1 MIENLVDKLQNSDY
15 LSVEITPKK
24 SARFEPPLKK
34 DRHTTILK
42 KSDAFSL
49 TDNPLAKLKYSSMLA
64 GIKVQEEYGKPS
76 IVTLSMRDK
85 NLLALQSEILGGNDF
100 GVRLF
105 LTLTGDPAK
114 LSDHPHLKGVFEGD
128 SSLLLQIIRH
138 LNLRVDYS
146 GREISGDIDKIY
158 AFSVTNSYAKN
169 FNNIKKKIAK
179 KIENG
184 SSGIITQPLFHLDN
198 AKKLLEIQ
206 KDIKSSFSDTRGKS
220 ELVLGFFPMTKLKT
234 AQFLSAHVPGIYV
247 PNELLDLLVA
257 AAKIGEEEEYKVGL
271 EYSKKLYSK
280 LHSLHPKIHIMSANR
295 FDVIEEILS

>member
-1 MIENLVDKLQNSDY
+1 MIEKLIDKLQNSDY
-15 LSVEITPKK
+15 ISAEITPKK
-24 SARFEPPLKK
+24 SARFEPPIDEKK
-34 DRHTTILK
+34 HPNILQK
-42 KSDAFSL
+42 IDAFSI

-64 GIKVQEEYGKPS
+64 GIKAQEKYKKPS

-100 GVRLF
+100 GIRLF

-138 LNLRVDYS
+138 LNLKVDYS
-146 GREISGDIDKIY
+146 GRNIVDEVDKIY
-158 AFSVTNSYAKN
+158 ALSVTNSYAKN
-169 FNNIKKKIAK
+169 FGNIKKKISK

-206 KDIKSSFSDTRGKS
+206 KDAKSCFNDTRASS
-220 ELVLGFFPMTKLKT
+220 ELIFGFFPITKLKT

-247 PNELLDLLVA
+247 PNELLDLLVS
-257 AAKIGEEEEYKVGL
+257 AAKIGEDEEYKVGL
-271 EYSKKLYSK
+271 EYSKKLFSK
-280 LHSLHPKIHIMSANR
+280 LHSLHPKLHIMSANR
-295 FDVIEEILS
+295 FEVIEKILS